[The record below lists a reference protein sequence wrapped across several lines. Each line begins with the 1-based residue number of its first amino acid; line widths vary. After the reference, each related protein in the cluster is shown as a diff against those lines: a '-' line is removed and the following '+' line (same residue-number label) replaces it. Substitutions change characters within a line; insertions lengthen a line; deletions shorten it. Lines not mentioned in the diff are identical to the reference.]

1 MNKINESSL
10 GRVWQHFNNPES
22 NVALLTAFRG
32 NYTYEQNVARN
43 KSLAAQIRGLG
54 YGFFYV
60 DGFWIENEGTPDER
74 KVKEDSLFVIA
85 PQKDQDF
92 VKRIHALG
100 NEYDQ
105 DAVLVKDADK
115 IKLVFNDGHEIEVGN
130 LSAGGLGTMY
140 TKLRNNKK
148 TNTFI
153 FTEER
158 DEVGFIARLAGI
170 KR

>member
-1 MNKINESSL
+1 MTIINESSL
-10 GRVWQHFNNPES
+10 SRVWQHFNDPDK

-32 NYTYEQNVARN
+32 NNTYEENVARN
-43 KSLAAQIRGLG
+43 RALAAKIRGAG

-60 DGFWIENEGTPDER
+60 DGFWVENEGTPQEQ

-85 PQKDQDF
+85 PSKDKNFAD
-92 VKRIHALG
+92 KIHELG
-100 NEYDQ
+100 NEYQQ
-105 DAVLVKDADK
+105 DAVLVKDSTG
-115 IKLVFNDGHEIEVGN
+115 IKLIYGDGQEIKLGKLN
-130 LSAGGLGTMY
+130 AGALGSMY

-158 DEVGFIARLAGI
+158 DEVGFIARLAGL
-170 KR
+170 KK

>member
-1 MNKINESSL
+1 
-10 GRVWQHFNNPES
+10 
-22 NVALLTAFRG
+22 
-32 NYTYEQNVARN
+32 
-43 KSLAAQIRGLG
+43 
-54 YGFFYV
+54 
-60 DGFWIENEGTPDER
+60 
-74 KVKEDSLFVIA
+74 
-85 PQKDQDF
+85 